1 MYPNDYLKIQRFDLD
16 DIRDDDDKLPLRW
29 LPPEILAHLYN
40 RNYDARERLRK
51 LPKPCSIW
59 TLGVTLWEIATFG
72 EAPFAHIY
80 NDQFQRNVDIED
92 LLKDSNTEGPGPIKN
107 KVFFSYK

>member
-16 DIRDDDDKLPLRW
+16 DVRDGDDKLPLRW
-29 LPPEILAHLYN
+29 LPPEILAHLCN
-40 RNYDARERLRK
+40 KNYDMRERLRK

-72 EAPFAHIY
+72 ETPFAYIY
-80 NDQFQRNVDIED
+80 NDQFQRNVDMED
-92 LLKDSNTEGPGPIKN
+92 LLKDSNTAGPGTILN
-107 KVFFSYK
+107 KVFFFH